1 VNVSLA
7 VWAAFGVLV
16 LVALALDLGLLR
28 REGEH
33 QLSLGAASIRS
44 AAWIGLALV
53 FGLLVAALYGP
64 HAGVTYLTA
73 YLLEKSLS
81 VDNIFVFVLIFSEL
95 RTPPAQQRRVL
106 LWGVLGALV
115 MRALIIGAGL
125 FVINRFHWVV
135 YVFAVL
141 IIFAAVRLL
150 WGGEK
155 EREVVVAACS
165 VCSTWVARIVPITPV
180 YHGDAF
186 WVRQGG
192 RIFATPLL
200 VALIIIETTDVVF
213 ALDSV
218 PAVLAV
224 TREPFLVYTSNIFAM
239 LGLRSLYFVLAG
251 IIDRFRYIR
260 VGLAVILMFFGAR
273 LLLGDVVEFPNWVS
287 LLVIVVVIGLSV
299 VASLK
304 WPRPARPAESGA
316 S

>member
-1 VNVSLA
+1 VNVSLW
-7 VWAAFGVLV
+7 VWGVFGALV
-16 LVALALDLGLLR
+16 LFALALDLGLLR
-28 REGEH
+28 RARDGEH
-33 QLSLGAASIRS
+33 ELGLRAASIRS

-53 FGLLVAALYGP
+53 FGLMVAVLYGP

-125 FVINRFHWVV
+125 FFLNRYHWVV

-141 IIFAAVRLL
+141 IIVAAARLL

-155 EREVVVAACS
+155 ERAVVVAACS
-165 VCSTWVARIVPITPV
+165 VCSTWVARIIPITPV
-180 YHGDAF
+180 YHGHAF

-224 TREPFLVYTSNIFAM
+224 TREPFIVYTSNIFAM

-251 IIDRFRYIR
+251 VIDRFRYIR

-273 LLLGDVVEFPNWVS
+273 LLLGDVVGFPNWVS
-287 LLVIVVVIGLSV
+287 LLVIVVVLALSV
-299 VASLK
+299 IASLK
-304 WPRPARPAESGA
+304 WPGPARSPAIQ
-316 S
+316 

>member
-1 VNVSLA
+1 
-7 VWAAFGVLV
+7 
-16 LVALALDLGLLR
+16 LG
-28 REGEH
+28 
-33 QLSLGAASIRS
+33 
-44 AAWIGLALV
+44 
-53 FGLLVAALYGP
+53 VAALYGP

-81 VDNIFVFVLIFSEL
+81 VDNVFVFVLIFSEL
-95 RTPPAQQRRVL
+95 RTPPAEQRRVL

-125 FVINRFHWVV
+125 FVLNRFNWIV

-150 WGGEK
+150 WGGKK

-165 VCSTWVARIVPITPV
+165 VCSTWVARLIPITPV

-186 WVRQGG
+186 WIRQGG
-192 RIFATPLL
+192 RLFATPLL
-200 VALIIIETTDVVF
+200 VALIIVETTDVVF

-251 IIDRFRYIR
+251 VVERFRYIR
-260 VGLAVILMFFGAR
+260 VGLAVILIFFGAR
-273 LLLGDVVEFPNWVS
+273 LLLGDVVEVPNWVP
-287 LLVIVVVIGLSV
+287 LVVIAVTLALAIA
-299 VASLK
+299 ASLK
-304 WPRPARPAESGA
+304 WPGPARNAA
-316 S
+316 VQ